1 MYANEEQRVRG
12 RGSGAT
18 TRRHG
23 ASAARGRVPRGITPR
38 LVRGGVAYCLA
49 SINTGVYGK
58 LIFAVQTYSLSIC
71 FIPLSR

>member
-1 MYANEEQRVRG
+1 MQMKSNGFEVVARVRR
-12 RGSGAT
+12 RGD
-18 TRRHG
+18 G